1 MNEKTSSVIQYADL
15 RVLAMLGVLLFFLFL
30 SMGSGMMQSS
40 PVEATPTP
48 EGEMLAPTVTPLPPE
63 YLGNY
68 AQTTGIILATSV
80 IVLIVVGGVLYGLLS
95 NKKQ

>member
-1 MNEKTSSVIQYADL
+1 MNEKSSSMIQYTDL
-15 RVLAMLGVLLFFLFL
+15 RVLGLLGVLLFFLFL
-30 SMGSGMMQSS
+30 SMGSSFLQSS
-40 PVEATPTP
+40 SFEATPTP
-48 EGEMLAPTVTPLPPE
+48 EGEMLSLTATPLPPE

-95 NKKQ
+95 NKKR